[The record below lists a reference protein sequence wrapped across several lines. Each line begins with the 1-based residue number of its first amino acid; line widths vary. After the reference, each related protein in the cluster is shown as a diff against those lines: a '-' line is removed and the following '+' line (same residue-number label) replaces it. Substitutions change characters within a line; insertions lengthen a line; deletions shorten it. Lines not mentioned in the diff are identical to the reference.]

1 MTDALRELLAVQ
13 GKKIKTLAFQKS
25 PKPFLYSKWINN
37 SSEFTLGIDGDT
49 LLSITLHTISGML

>member
-25 PKPFLYSKWINN
+25 PKPFLYSKSINN

-49 LLSITLHTISGML
+49 RFSIT